1 MSARIIDA
9 CCLINLYASRKPVE
23 IVRAFGGE
31 FFVPDRVS
39 NEALTIR
46 KPDEDKPAEDNAAKY
61 LAEPIDL
68 TEASD
73 AGVIQGCRIEGQT
86 ENEHFVRYAMQLD
99 DGEAACLAIA
109 KRRGGRIVTD
119 DKKAIRLATAEQI
132 GVVTTGELV
141 HHWAEVAKP
150 KDDEVAEA
158 LRNIELF
165 AHFRLG
171 KSAKY
176 YPWWTRMIGR

>member
-1 MSARIIDA
+1 MSARIVDA

-23 IVRAFGGE
+23 IVRAFGRE

-46 KPDEDKPAEDNAAKY
+46 KPDEDDATKY
-61 LAEPIDL
+61 LSEPIDL
-68 TEASD
+68 TEALG
-73 AGVIQGCRIEGQT
+73 AGVIQECRIEGQA
-86 ENEHFVRYAMQLD
+86 ENEHLVRYAVQLD

-109 KRRGGRIVTD
+109 KRRGGIIVTD

-132 GVVTTGELV
+132 VVVTTSELV
-141 HHWAEVAKP
+141 HHWAEAAKP

-171 KSAKY
+171 RSAKCY
-176 YPWWTRMIGR
+176 QWWTRVIGR

>member
-1 MSARIIDA
+1 MSARIVDA
-9 CCLINLYASRKPVE
+9 CCLINLYASRKLVE

-31 FFVPDRVS
+31 FFLPDRVS

-46 KPDEDKPAEDNAAKY
+46 KPDEDDVTKY
-61 LAEPIDL
+61 LSETIDL

-73 AGVIQGCRIEGQT
+73 AGVIQECRIEGQA
-86 ENEHFVRYAMQLD
+86 ENEHFVRFAMQVD

-109 KRRGGRIVTD
+109 KRRGGTIVTD

-132 GVVTTGELV
+132 AVVTTPELV
-141 HHWAEVAKP
+141 HHWAEAAKP
-150 KDDEVAEA
+150 KDDEVVEA

-171 KSAKY
+171 RSAKY
-176 YPWWTRMIGR
+176 YQWWTRMIGR